1 MPPRKN
7 SPASNSVVLD
17 ERLKR
22 VEDALVQI
30 NHTSEQLLEWK
41 GEVSADLRWL
51 KYLVGVGAAAGVF
64 TAVGEAIK
72 LLK

>member
-51 KYLVGVGAAAGVF
+51 KYLVGVGAAAGGF
-64 TAVGEAIK
+64 TAISEVIK
-72 LLK
+72 VLK

>member
-30 NHTSEQLLEWK
+30 NHTSEQVLEWK

-64 TAVGEAIK
+64 TAISEVIK
-72 LLK
+72 VLK

>member
-64 TAVGEAIK
+64 TAISEVIK
-72 LLK
+72 VLK

>member
-7 SPASNSVVLD
+7 NPASNSVVLD

-41 GEVSADLRWL
+41 GEVSADLRWR
-51 KYLVGVGAAAGVF
+51 KYLVGVGAAAGLF
-64 TAVGEAIK
+64 SAVSEIVK
-72 LLK
+72 TLK